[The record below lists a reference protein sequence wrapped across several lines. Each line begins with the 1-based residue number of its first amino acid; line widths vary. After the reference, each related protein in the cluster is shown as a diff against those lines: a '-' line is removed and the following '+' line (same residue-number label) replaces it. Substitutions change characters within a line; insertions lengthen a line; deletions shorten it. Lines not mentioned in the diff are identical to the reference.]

1 MIGGVIHYTVNGGWA
16 RMRAKDEVGTGRGGG
31 AVGQLESNPGENL
44 ERLSTKPI
52 NVSSASVKV
61 GTGQRPD
68 SPQLSL
74 SS

>member
-1 MIGGVIHYTVNGGWA
+1 MHYTINGGWA
-16 RMRAKDEVGTGRGGG
+16 TMRSNKGGRKGRRAGRS
-31 AVGQLESNPGENL
+31 VNSQSTPGENL

-52 NVSSASVKV
+52 NVSSASAKV

>member
-1 MIGGVIHYTVNGGWA
+1 MIGGLIHYTVNGGWA
-16 RMRAKDEVGTGRGGG
+16 RVRSKGCRNGSRGWG

-52 NVSSASVKV
+52 NVSSASAKV